1 MCHDSGLT
9 PCRHVRTHT
18 QERPYACNLCSKAF
32 SRSDNL
38 AQHRRTHEPNADG
51 SMPIQ
56 DIDENDEDMDV
67 GDVSSAND
75 ASYVAMGLNQNYG
88 NGSTPATPQD
98 HMAEWPRDAMAGPQ
112 HDMMANMHT
121 QQHQMLTTGTTADF

>member
-1 MCHDSGLT
+1 
-9 PCRHVRTHT
+9 
-18 QERPYACNLCSKAF
+18 
-32 SRSDNL
+32 
-38 AQHRRTHEPNADG
+38 
-51 SMPIQ
+51 MPIQ
-56 DIDENDEDMDV
+56 DLDENDEDMDV

-98 HMAEWPRDAMAGPQ
+98 HMAEWPRDAMAGAQ